1 MARSAVIVSCD
12 SHSAGSSEKA
22 YTGSTGCICCVCGGG
37 VWSSLYWG
45 LDTRESVESEGCNW
59 TRPAACHS
67 FIDLAPA
74 DHRASI
80 QLLFPFRQSY
90 DDADGTS
97 DVPPSDS
104 IDCLGISAGFPPR
117 RVPH

>member
-22 YTGSTGCICCVCGGG
+22 YTGSTGCICRVCGGG

-45 LDTRESVESEGCNW
+45 LDSRESVESEGCNW

-67 FIDLAPA
+67 FLDLAPA
-74 DHRASI
+74 DRRASI
-80 QLLFPFRQSY
+80 QFLCPFRESFY
-90 DDADGTS
+90 DADWTS
-97 DVPPSDS
+97 DVYPSNS
-104 IDCLGISAGFPPR
+104 GDCLGISDG
-117 RVPH
+117 